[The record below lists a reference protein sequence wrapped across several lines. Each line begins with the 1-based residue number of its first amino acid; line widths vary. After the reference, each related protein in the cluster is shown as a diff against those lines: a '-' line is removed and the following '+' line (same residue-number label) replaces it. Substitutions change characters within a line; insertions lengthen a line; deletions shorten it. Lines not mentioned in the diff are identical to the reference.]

1 MQRYGYLSMFLYYY
15 SLTLYQFRRFYYL
28 CSAMKKI
35 LKVDNPNVYAEY
47 VGAPVLHPQLAL
59 ISYDEVSPFR
69 SSLNSYGVYGLF
81 IQQQFPKYLS
91 YGTKSVLVG
100 DSSILSVAP
109 GQIGGAEDN
118 GTPLYINGWV
128 LLWSPELMKG
138 TPLEGKIDSYH
149 FFSYFYTDWL
159 RMTPAEWEQLS
170 SLLSTMRKEL
180 LESPDSPVL
189 RSILCGYLS
198 LILEYCQRIYLRQL
212 SQEESDESDILKRFH
227 RLLVDYFS
235 KGVQHEK
242 GLPTVAWC
250 AGELAYSA
258 GYFGGMIHQATG
270 GTAIGYIH
278 SFVIDQAKTFLMKG
292 LSVGEVADLLGFE
305 YPHHFQPPVQEG
317 DRDDTDGILKISKSV
332 FSRNLLQSHKSAQPK
347 TPLTGVSST
356 FYSHAIII
364 CCAVIVQKW
373 IKSCA
378 CH

>member
-1 MQRYGYLSMFLYYY
+1 MR
-15 SLTLYQFRRFYYL
+15 
-28 CSAMKKI
+28 KI
-35 LKVDNPNVYAEY
+35 LKVDTPNVYAQY
-47 VGAPVLHPQLAL
+47 VGAPVLHPLLSL

-138 TPLEGKIDSYH
+138 TPLEGRIDSYH
-149 FFSYFYTDWL
+149 FFSYFFTDWL

-180 LESPDSPVL
+180 LESPDSPAL

-212 SQEESDESDILKRFH
+212 SQEESGESDILKRFH

-242 GLPTVAWC
+242 GLPTVSYC
-250 AGELAYSA
+250 ASELAYSA
-258 GYFGGMIHQATG
+258 RYFGDMIHQSTG
-270 GTAIGYIH
+270 GTAVGYIH
-278 SFVIDQAKTFLMKG
+278 TFVIDHAKTLLMKG

-305 YPHHFQPPVQEG
+305 YPHHF
-317 DRDDTDGILKISKSV
+317 
-332 FSRNLLQSHKSAQPK
+332 SRLFKK
-347 TPLTGVSST
+347 VTGMTPTEFLR
-356 FYSHAIII
+356 
-364 CCAVIVQKW
+364 
-373 IKSCA
+373 
-378 CH
+378 

>member
-1 MQRYGYLSMFLYYY
+1 MR
-15 SLTLYQFRRFYYL
+15 
-28 CSAMKKI
+28 KI
-35 LKVDNPNVYAEY
+35 LKVDTPNVYAQY
-47 VGAPVLHPQLAL
+47 VGAPVLHPLLSL

-138 TPLEGKIDSYH
+138 TPLEGRIDSYH

-180 LESPDSPVL
+180 QQSPDSPAL
-189 RSILCGYLS
+189 RSILCSYLS

-212 SQEESDESDILKRFH
+212 SQEESGESDILKRFH

-305 YPHHFQPPVQEG
+305 YPHHF
-317 DRDDTDGILKISKSV
+317 
-332 FSRNLLQSHKSAQPK
+332 SRLFKK
-347 TPLTGVSST
+347 VTGMTPSEFLM
-356 FYSHAIII
+356 
-364 CCAVIVQKW
+364 K
-373 IKSCA
+373 
-378 CH
+378 

>member
-1 MQRYGYLSMFLYYY
+1 MR
-15 SLTLYQFRRFYYL
+15 
-28 CSAMKKI
+28 KI
-35 LKVDNPNVYAEY
+35 LKVDTPNVYAQY
-47 VGAPVLHPQLAL
+47 VGAPVLHPLLSL

-138 TPLEGKIDSYH
+138 TPLEGRIDSYH

-212 SQEESDESDILKRFH
+212 SQEESGESDILKRFH

-305 YPHHFQPPVQEG
+305 YPHHF
-317 DRDDTDGILKISKSV
+317 
-332 FSRNLLQSHKSAQPK
+332 SRLFKKVAGM
-347 TPLTGVSST
+347 TPSEFLM
-356 FYSHAIII
+356 
-364 CCAVIVQKW
+364 K
-373 IKSCA
+373 
-378 CH
+378 

>member
-1 MQRYGYLSMFLYYY
+1 MR
-15 SLTLYQFRRFYYL
+15 
-28 CSAMKKI
+28 KI
-35 LKVDNPNVYAEY
+35 LKVDTPNVYAQY
-47 VGAPVLHPQLAL
+47 VGAPVLHPLLSL

-138 TPLEGKIDSYH
+138 TPLEGRIDSYH

-180 LESPDSPVL
+180 QQSPDSPVL

-212 SQEESDESDILKRFH
+212 SQEESGESDILKRFH
-227 RLLVDYFS
+227 RQLVDYFS
-235 KGVQHEK
+235 KGLQHEK

-258 GYFGGMIHQATG
+258 RYFGDMIHQATG

-278 SFVIDQAKTFLMKG
+278 TFVIDQAKNLLMKG
-292 LSVGEVADLLGFE
+292 HTVGEVADLLGFE
-305 YPHHFQPPVQEG
+305 YPHHF
-317 DRDDTDGILKISKSV
+317 
-332 FSRNLLQSHKSAQPK
+332 SRLFKK
-347 TPLTGVSST
+347 VTGMTPTKFLE
-356 FYSHAIII
+356 
-364 CCAVIVQKW
+364 K
-373 IKSCA
+373 
-378 CH
+378 